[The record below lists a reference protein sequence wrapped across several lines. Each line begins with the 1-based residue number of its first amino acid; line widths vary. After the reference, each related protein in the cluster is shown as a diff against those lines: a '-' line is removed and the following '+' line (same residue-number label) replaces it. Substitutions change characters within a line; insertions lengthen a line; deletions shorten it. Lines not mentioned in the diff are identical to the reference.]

1 MKKMI
6 IGSVLVL
13 LANLWTSGAPLDTAQ
28 LKPKAVYGK
37 EAKVIAYILDNNH
50 YRKIAFNDSLS
61 SVILDEYVKNLDNNK
76 TYFTASDLASFEK
89 YRTKLDDMTK
99 AGECRCSLR
108 DLRRVPQ
115 TLRGTDGLRNQYTG

>member
-37 EAKVIAYILDNNH
+37 EAKVIAYILDAIITIGKSPSTI
-50 YRKIAFNDSLS
+50 RCRRSF
-61 SVILDEYVKNLDNNK
+61 LDEYVK
-76 TYFTASDLASFEK
+76 TSITTRPIS
-89 YRTKLDDMTK
+89 
-99 AGECRCSLR
+99 
-108 DLRRVPQ
+108 RRRILPHS
-115 TLRGTDGLRNQYTG
+115 RNTEPSSTI